1 MSFLV
6 IVFIA
11 LALFF
16 CAYKFYARKFESLWE
31 IDPKRSTPAFS
42 KYDSVDYIPAKNWLI
57 LLAGFMVNEVMR
69 VIFKGRRK
77 YA

>member
-1 MSFLV
+1 LSSLV
-6 IVFIA
+6 IVFISVI
-11 LALFF
+11 LFF
-16 CAYKFYARKFESLWE
+16 CAYRFYARKFEFLWQ

-57 LLAGFMVNEVMR
+57 LLAGFMCGEVMQ
-69 VIFKGRRK
+69 VIFVRRRK